1 MLDVAL
7 LSVLLVAIAI
17 GYGLGYHQAGRRRHR
32 SQSPAEPSQAL
43 SRDYF
48 VGLNYLLNEQPDE
61 AINTFINVLA
71 VNSETVDTHIALGK
85 LFRARGEAD
94 KAVSIHQNLLAR
106 PTLSQHTNERIQL
119 ELARDFMAL
128 GVHDRA
134 QRLLNTLLEHS
145 GNNEHRYAAKQ
156 LLIDLLE
163 REKAWQQALDVI
175 QPLLKQH
182 PKMRR
187 PAAHWLCE
195 LAQEDVSEASRALA
209 KKHLKKALQL
219 DENCVRA
226 NLLLAELEMDNGH
239 YSRAIERLGSIPHQ
253 ETAHI
258 PTMLPALKHAYLR
271 NNDEAGYETHLYR
284 LLEQAPFTS
293 IIIAL
298 GQLVHQRDG
307 VDKAIELIGERL
319 RAVPS
324 LGGLDY
330 LIDLYIESQRL
341 SGKPS
346 PDTRLLLLKHH
357 TDALLLNRTR
367 HRCQRCGFA
376 SDALQWQCPSCR
388 FWGTIKPVIGV
399 EGE

>member
-17 GYGLGYHQAGRRRHR
+17 GYGLGYRQAERRRHR
-32 SQSPAEPSQAL
+32 SQPTEAPSQSL

-61 AINTFINVLA
+61 AINTFINVLT
-71 VNSETVDTHIALGK
+71 VNSDTVETHIALGK
-85 LFRARGEAD
+85 LFRTRGEAD

-106 PTLSQHTNERIQL
+106 PALSPYINERIQL
-119 ELARDFMAL
+119 ELARDFIAL

-134 QRLLNTLLEHS
+134 QRLLNTLLENSHD
-145 GNNEHRYAAKQ
+145 EDHRYAAKY
-156 LLIDLLE
+156 LLVDLLE

-195 LAQEDVSEASRALA
+195 LALEEINDASRALA

-219 DENCVRA
+219 DEKCVRA
-226 NLLLAELEMDNGH
+226 TLLLAELEMDNGH
-239 YSRAIERLGSIPHQ
+239 YSRAVERLNNIPDQ
-253 ETAHI
+253 EIAHI

-271 NNDEAGYETHLYR
+271 NDDEAGYETHLYR
-284 LLEQAPFTS
+284 LLEKAPYTS
-293 IIIAL
+293 VIIAL

-307 VDKAIELIGERL
+307 VEHAIELIGEHL

-330 LIDLYIESQRL
+330 LIDLYIESQQL

-357 TDALLLNRTR
+357 TDAMLLNRTR

-388 FWGTIKPVIGV
+388 YWGTIKPIIGV

>member
-7 LSVLLVAIAI
+7 LSVLLAAIAI
-17 GYGLGYHQAGRRRHR
+17 GYGLGYHQARRRRHR
-32 SQSPAEPSQAL
+32 PQPSSVSSQAL

-71 VNSETVDTHIALGK
+71 INSDTVDTHIALGK
-85 LFRARGEAD
+85 LFRVRGEAD

-106 PTLSQHTNERIQL
+106 PALSPHTNEQIQL
-119 ELARDFMAL
+119 ELARNFMAL

-134 QRLLNTLLEHS
+134 QRLLTTLLEQSRDDH
-145 GNNEHRYAAKQ
+145 HRYAAKQ
-156 LLIDLLE
+156 LLVDLLE

-195 LAQEDVSEASRALA
+195 QAIEEISESSRPLA

-219 DENCVRA
+219 DESCVRA
-226 NLLLAELEMDNGH
+226 TLLLAELEMDNGH
-239 YSRAIERLGSIPHQ
+239 YTNAIERLDTIPRQ
-253 ETAHI
+253 EIAHV
-258 PTMLPALKHAYLR
+258 PTMLPALKNAYLR
-271 NNDEAGYETHLYR
+271 NNDQAGYESHLYR
-284 LLEQAPFTS
+284 LLDQAPYTS

-298 GQLVHQRDG
+298 GQLVQQRDG
-307 VDKAIELIGERL
+307 VDKAIELVGERL

-341 SGKPS
+341 SGKPT

-357 TDALLLNRTR
+357 TDALLLNRPR
-367 HRCQRCGFA
+367 HRCRQCGFTC
-376 SDALQWQCPSCR
+376 DALQWQCPSCR
-388 FWGTIKPVIGV
+388 YWGAIKPIIGV

>member
-1 MLDVAL
+1 MVDVAL

-17 GYGLGYHQAGRRRHR
+17 GYGLGYRQARRRR
-32 SQSPAEPSQAL
+32 YSAQAPEATSQAL

-61 AINTFINVLA
+61 AINTFINVLS
-71 VNSETVDTHIALGK
+71 VNSDTVDTHIALGK
-85 LFRARGEAD
+85 LFRLRGEAD
-94 KAVSIHQNLLAR
+94 KAVNIHQNLLAR
-106 PTLSQHTNERIQL
+106 PALSQYTNEQIQL

-134 QRLLNTLLEHS
+134 QRLLHTLIESSSDDH
-145 GNNEHRYAAKQ
+145 HRYAAKQ
-156 LLIDLLE
+156 LLVDLLE

-195 LAQEDVSEASRALA
+195 LAIEEINEASRALA

-219 DENCVRA
+219 DEKCVRA

-239 YSRAIERLGSIPHQ
+239 YARAIERLDSISRQ
-253 ETAHI
+253 ETVHI
-258 PTMLPALKHAYLR
+258 PTMLPALKRAYLR
-271 NNDEAGYETHLYR
+271 NDDDAGYEAHLYR
-284 LLEQAPFTS
+284 LLEQAPYTS

-298 GQLVHQRDG
+298 GQLVHHRDG

-319 RAVPS
+319 RSAPS

-388 FWGTIKPVIGV
+388 YWGTIKPIVGV

>member
-17 GYGLGYHQAGRRRHR
+17 GYGLGYRQAQRRRHR
-32 SQSPAEPSQAL
+32 SQTPVETQTTL

-61 AINTFINVLA
+61 AINTFISVLT
-71 VNSETVDTHIALGK
+71 VNSDTVDTHIALGK

-94 KAVSIHQNLLAR
+94 KAVGIHQNLLAR
-106 PTLSQHTNERIQL
+106 PALSPYTNEHIQL

-134 QRLLNTLLEHS
+134 QRLLNTLLES
-145 GNNEHRYAAKQ
+145 SSDSDHRYAAKQ
-156 LLIDLLE
+156 LLVDLLE

-175 QPLLKQH
+175 QPMLKQY

-195 LAQEDVSEASRALA
+195 LALQEISEASRALA

-219 DENCVRA
+219 DEKCVRA

-239 YSRAIERLGSIPHQ
+239 YARAIERLDNIPRQ
-253 ETAHI
+253 EQAHI

-271 NNDEAGYETHLYR
+271 NDDEAGFETHLYR
-284 LLEQAPFTS
+284 LLDQAPYTS

-298 GQLVHQRDG
+298 GQLVHHRDG

-319 RAVPS
+319 REMPS

-341 SGKPS
+341 SGKPA

-357 TDALLLNRTR
+357 TNALLDNRSR

-388 FWGTIKPVIGV
+388 FWGTIKPVVGV